1 MWFPHVCINNYS
13 GLVAINNLLG
23 LRSLVSIDSV
33 IMKLLFLFILQS
45 VSLLHLQPLYEAKTL
60 TSRTARDIP
69 PQRSATDMTRGFSV
83 EYTLITA
90 NSPDCEPSLVDNFP
104 VRVQYRKTRPGNS
117 DGSTN
122 SPEEWTGSP
131 FAPVLMPG

>member
-1 MWFPHVCINNYS
+1 MWFPHVRINNYS

-45 VSLLHLQPLYEAKTL
+45 VSLLHLQPLCEAKTL
-60 TSRTARDIP
+60 PSRTVRAIP
-69 PQRSATDMTRGFSV
+69 PQQSATDTRGFSV

-104 VRVQYRKTRPGNS
+104 VRVQYRKTRPGN
-117 DGSTN
+117 GGGNQASTN
-122 SPEEWTGSP
+122 EWTGSP
-131 FAPVLMPG
+131 FAPVPMPG